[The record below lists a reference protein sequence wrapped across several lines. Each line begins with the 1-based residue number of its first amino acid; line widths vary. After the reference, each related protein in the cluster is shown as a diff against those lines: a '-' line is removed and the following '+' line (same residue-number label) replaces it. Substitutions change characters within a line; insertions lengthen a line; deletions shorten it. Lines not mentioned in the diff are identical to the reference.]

1 MAEGTVM
8 KFIKVTGKQEWQC
21 EIDGVI
27 ISVKSKKHEE
37 VFKIYV
43 GDTWF
48 SSSLD
53 KKELFERAYEMFRN
67 N

>member
-1 MAEGTVM
+1 MM

-21 EIDGVI
+21 KVDGVT

-37 VFKIYV
+37 VFKLYV

-53 KKELFERAYEMFRN
+53 KNELFERANEMFGGKW
-67 N
+67 